1 MHAIFLSFETT
12 HPYLVHLISLIL
24 LRCVINKPYHQDNW
38 PIGTSGIFIKLI
50 FWIWQKALFA
60 KPLTCIFIKLISKVY
75 DKYALFALASGCRQ
89 ETAQHICNLS
99 YTGKHLRSQ
108 ILFPETKKNIQKFFF
123 WPTKKTLSVWLTL
136 ILLTFQTCIIRF
148 QKLINLL
155 KKKATVMTFSNEC
168 WAEVSRNGKLFFW
181 LFLIN

>member
-1 MHAIFLSFETT
+1 MTKGPICKTAKVFSSNSYFEYDKR
-12 HPYLVHLISLIL
+12 PYL
-24 LRCVINKPYHQDNW
+24 QDRLHVFSSNLYL
-38 PIGTSGIFIKLI
+38 K
-50 FWIWQKALFA
+50 
-60 KPLTCIFIKLISKVY
+60 Y

-108 ILFPETKKNIQKFFF
+108 ILFPETKKNIQFFFF

-148 QKLINLL
+148 QKLIKLL
-155 KKKATVMTFSNEC
+155 RKTSQELRMLSL
-168 WAEVSRNGKLFFW
+168 SLF
-181 LFLIN
+181 IQG